1 MADIF
6 ISYAKEDYNETRLL
20 AALLEA
26 EGYSVWWDTNLV
38 SGDQFRKVI
47 MTELGRARAVIVV
60 WTENSINS
68 DWVHS
73 EAGRAH
79 ADRKLIPV
87 KTKGL
92 AYTDIPPPFDNM
104 HIENVGARDKI
115 LGAVVAKLAEPVEQ
129 GLSVARLS
137 KGARYQLLSWFGIVG
152 AAVSLAANLQG
163 LVALA
168 NWTKLLLGSWVSTLT
183 FVWQHVLFFL
193 PKIYETDALVLTF
206 VSFAVVNMV
215 VSSEA
220 RGVSRPN
227 SKRKLLSVVV
237 ASVLV
242 LAIFVSGL
250 AQVTSAVKG
259 QVPGLYPDFARFLN
273 DRLGGVAELI
283 QDQLS
288 VRTSTA
294 VYLLAIL
301 CGALYLLVCYAVL
314 PLMPFALA
322 YLLVAR
328 MAGIKLNMAALS
340 RRLWRVVAG
349 VVLIVAL
356 NYLTLWIERHPWS
369 G

>member
-193 PKIYETDALVLTF
+193 PKIYETDALVLTL